1 MDLLPYLLPLGTSF
15 QVNALAIDG
24 DSPVVSVDLEAI
36 AQDCPCPSCHL
47 PAERIH
53 SHYHRTIAD
62 VPWAN
67 LIVRLH
73 LLARKFFCDNAA
85 CRRTIFTERL
95 PALVAPSARRTLRL
109 AQQQQQLGLALGGNP
124 SARISEKLD
133 RGASRNT
140 FLRLLH
146 RLPLPKPAAPEVI
159 GIDDWAWK
167 KGQRYGTI
175 ITDLERQCP
184 IALLEDREA
193 ETVAAWLKDHPSIR
207 IIARDRAGAY
217 ADAAAKGAPQAL
229 QVADRF
235 HLLVRRITHPSI
247 PISDGKGSEERLWV
261 NGLPHGESLWGKR
274 ACR

>member
-1 MDLLPYLLPLGTSF
+1 
-15 QVNALAIDG
+15 
-24 DSPVVSVDLEAI
+24 
-36 AQDCPCPSCHL
+36 
-47 PAERIH
+47 
-53 SHYHRTIAD
+53 
-62 VPWAN
+62 
-67 LIVRLH
+67 
-73 LLARKFFCDNAA
+73 
-85 CRRTIFTERL
+85 
-95 PALVAPSARRTLRL
+95 
-109 AQQQQQLGLALGGNP
+109 LGGNP